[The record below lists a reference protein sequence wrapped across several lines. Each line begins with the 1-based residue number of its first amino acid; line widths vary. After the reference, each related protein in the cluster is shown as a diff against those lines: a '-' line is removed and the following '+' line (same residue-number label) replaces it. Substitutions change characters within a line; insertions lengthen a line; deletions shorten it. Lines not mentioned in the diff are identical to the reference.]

1 MNPSSPPAP
10 LVTPTDELAAE
21 AMVSEGGAIHS
32 DLSFSCNRVMTRI
45 QQQAEVQFYSHPLR
59 TVLITFG
66 VGVLLGAAAR
76 RVS

>member
-1 MNPSSPPAP
+1 
-10 LVTPTDELAAE
+10 
-21 AMVSEGGAIHS
+21 MVSEGGAIHS